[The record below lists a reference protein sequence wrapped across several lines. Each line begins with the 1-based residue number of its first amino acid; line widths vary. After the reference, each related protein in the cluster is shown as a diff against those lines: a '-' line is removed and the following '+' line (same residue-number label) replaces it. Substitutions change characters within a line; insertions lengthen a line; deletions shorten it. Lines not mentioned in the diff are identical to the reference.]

1 MSVVEFAERTLRLK
15 LSRAQSVL
23 LASLYGLPLSRSD
36 RGLFRRFAGVKYRA
50 VAYRIASIICGRRAG
65 KSSRVCVPVAL
76 HECLNVERA
85 IPPTERWFAVIVA
98 PTSEQAGA
106 TFGIIAD
113 TVRQC
118 PELEARVERIA
129 DSAND
134 REIHF
139 DNRTGVKVAV
149 ANLRSVRNVTAL
161 CIFAEEANFFQCESV
176 ADSERTL
183 RGVLEALMPSMA
195 TVPQSKLVRMSS
207 PWTKDSMTFDDF
219 ANREQTPEKLVWCA
233 PSADMNPEVSDTEI
247 ELFRKEFGD
256 AATRREYFAEFT
268 EEVNGFL
275 EAAWIDKAKQ
285 KDATGEGFLQPTGP
299 VYAAVDM
306 AQFSDHLG
314 AAAASADESSV
325 VTLIFAEAEKPA
337 DGKIAALPALR
348 ELAQAFNDLNVVK
361 VFSDRVSSTTVE
373 GVMQEAGLAYERVD
387 TMGLNFTEVASHVQ
401 RLFRDGMVRVSE
413 CSEVFLK
420 QAARAKLVLQ
430 PNGGM
435 RVECRSG
442 HDDALIAGLVAIFQ
456 ASKNRPS
463 GSGSWIEVLD
473 IDPQPFIPSLGAF
486 R

>member
-1 MSVVEFAERTLRLK
+1 MTILEFTKRTLRLK
-15 LSRAQSVL
+15 LSRAQKVL
-23 LASLYGLPLSRSD
+23 LSAIYGLPIPLWD
-36 RGLFRRFAGVKYRA
+36 RALFREAAGVDYPAHPYKIIDL
-50 VAYRIASIICGRRAG
+50 IAGRRAG
-65 KSSRVCVPVAL
+65 KSSRCALPVAL
-76 HECLNVERA
+76 YEALCVEREVPA
-85 IPPTERWFAVIVA
+85 NETFWVAIVA
-98 PTSEQAGA
+98 PTAEQSAS
-106 TFGIIAD
+106 TFSLIAS
-113 TVRQC
+113 TVRNT
-118 PELEARVERIA
+118 PELFDETERIA
-129 DSAND
+129 DSANEQ
-134 REIHF
+134 EIVF
-139 DNRTGVKVAV
+139 KNRRGVKVLV
-149 ANLRSVRNVTAL
+149 ANLRTVRSLTCCCV
-161 CIFAEEANFFQCESV
+161 IAEESAFFQ
-176 ADSERTL
+176 ADPDSERTL
-183 RGVLEALMPSMA
+183 QAVLESLMPSMS
-195 TVPQSKLVRMSS
+195 TVPDSKLITMSS
-207 PWTKDSMTFDDF
+207 PWTKSGRAYENFI
-219 ANREQTPEKLVWCA
+219 NRAETPHRLVWKLSSQA
-233 PSADMNPEVSDTEI
+233 MNPLVTSREV
-247 ELFRKEFGD
+247 ELFEKEFGR
-256 AATRREYFAEFT
+256 AACRREYFAEFT
-268 EEVNGFL
+268 DEVNGFL

-299 VYAAVDM
+299 VYAAIDM

-314 AAAASADESSV
+314 AAAASADDSGV

-373 GVMQEAGLAYERVD
+373 GVMQEAGIPYERVD

-413 CSEVFLK
+413 QSETFLK

-442 HDDALIAGLVAIFQ
+442 HDDALVAGLVAIFQ

-463 GSGSWIEVLD
+463 SSGSWIEVLD

>member
-1 MSVVEFAERTLRLK
+1 MTILEFTKRTLRLK
-15 LSRAQSVL
+15 LSRAQKVL
-23 LASLYGLPLSRSD
+23 LSAIYGLPLAVWDRS
-36 RGLFRRFAGVKYRA
+36 LFREAAGVDYPAKPYKI
-50 VAYRIASIICGRRAG
+50 VDLIAGRRAG
-65 KSSRVCVPVAL
+65 KSSRCALPVAL
-76 HECLNVERA
+76 YEALCVEREVPA
-85 IPPTERWFAVIVA
+85 NEIFWVAIVA
-98 PTSEQAGA
+98 PTAEQSDS
-106 TFGIIAD
+106 TFSLIAS
-113 TVRQC
+113 TVRNT
-118 PELEARVERIA
+118 PELLDETERIA
-129 DSAND
+129 DSANEQ
-134 REIHF
+134 EIVF
-139 DNRTGVKVAV
+139 KNRRGIKVLV
-149 ANLRSVRNVTAL
+149 ANLRTVRSLTCCCV
-161 CIFAEEANFFQCESV
+161 IAEESAFFQ
-176 ADSERTL
+176 ADPDSERTL
-183 RGVLEALMPSMA
+183 QAVLESLMPSMS
-195 TVPQSKLVRMSS
+195 TVPDSKLITMSS
-207 PWTKDSMTFDDF
+207 PWTKSGRAYENFI
-219 ANREQTPEKLVWCA
+219 NRAETPHRLVWKL
-233 PSADMNPEVSDTEI
+233 PSREMNPLVTAQEI

-256 AATRREYFAEFT
+256 AAARREYDAAFT
-268 EEVNGFL
+268 DEAGGFL

-285 KDATGEGFLQPTGP
+285 PDETGEGFLQPTGP

-314 AAAASADESSV
+314 AAAASADESGV
-325 VTLIFAEAEKPA
+325 VTLIFAEAEKPV

-373 GVMQEAGLAYERVD
+373 GVMQEAGIPYERVD

-435 RVECRSG
+435 KVECSG
-442 HDDALIAGLVAIFQ
+442 HDDALVAGLVAIFQ